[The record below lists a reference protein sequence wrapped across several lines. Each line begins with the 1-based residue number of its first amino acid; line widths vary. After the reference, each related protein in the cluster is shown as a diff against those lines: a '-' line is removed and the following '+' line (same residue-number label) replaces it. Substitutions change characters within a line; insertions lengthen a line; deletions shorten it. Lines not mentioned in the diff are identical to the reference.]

1 MSYPENLS
9 LYALLVFG
17 IIIVPGMDM
26 LYVMTNGLTGGR
38 ARALAATAGVMAGG
52 VVHTIWGALSVGVIL
67 SLSPLLLQ
75 IMLFVG
81 AGYLAWIG
89 VTLIR
94 SSITIDTPLGRRGGP
109 VRSNLTAFR
118 QGAVS
123 CLINPKAYAF
133 IFTVFPQFIKPVYG
147 PVWTQGLAM
156 GTITLQSQFAVYG
169 SLGMIACAGRG
180 QMLTK
185 PGVTIRLGRAA
196 GWLFVG
202 IALLTAIEGAMR

>member
-9 LYALLVFG
+9 LFALLVFG
-17 IIIVPGMDM
+17 IIAVPGMDM

-52 VVHTIWGALSVGVIL
+52 VVHTVWGALSVGVIL
-67 SLSPLLLQ
+67 SLSPVLLQ
-75 IMLFVG
+75 AMLFAG
-81 AGYLAWIG
+81 AAYLAWIG

-94 SSITIDTPLGRRGGP
+94 SSIRVDAPGGGP
-109 VRSNLTAFR
+109 VRSGWTAFR

-133 IFTVFPQFIKPVYG
+133 MFTIFPQFVKPIYG
-147 PVWTQGLAM
+147 PVWAQAVAM
-156 GTITLQSQFAVYG
+156 GAVILAFQLAIYG
-169 SLGMIACAGRG
+169 SLGWIAAAGRG
-180 QMLTK
+180 RMLTR
-185 PGVTIRLGRAA
+185 PAVTIALGRAA

-202 IALLTAIEGAMR
+202 IAVVTVIEAAVG